1 MFFISKSFEK
11 KTFCQRNLFPWFR
24 ERIKITL
31 CVRTHVPIH
40 KLQKFSLLH
49 IHVHVH
55 WCGTQQ
61 QVVSLPEIN
70 KDISWSDVNKD
81 ISRIYPMTVIVKF
94 LYTCICIYIWHQ
106 VYAVYHRSVYEKVNP
121 TVRTC
126 VFSLFGNSWKSKL
139 GNHFWG
145 TCSSSSVTH
154 VQTCIYAYDALTKCT
169 CLCKTVPIVTTRPF
183 PRSRKITFR
192 ERKWPRSYDYIGD
205 GL

>member
-1 MFFISKSFEK
+1 MPFVIVNNAEDFYFMIKYMYISNLYITFLDIHCVFYFKVIWK

-31 CVRTHVPIH
+31 CVRTNVPIH

-70 KDISWSDVNKD
+70 KAISWSDVNKD

-94 LYTCICIYIWHQ
+94 LYTCICI
-106 VYAVYHRSVYEKVNP
+106 
-121 TVRTC
+121 
-126 VFSLFGNSWKSKL
+126 
-139 GNHFWG
+139 
-145 TCSSSSVTH
+145 
-154 VQTCIYAYDALTKCT
+154 
-169 CLCKTVPIVTTRPF
+169 
-183 PRSRKITFR
+183 
-192 ERKWPRSYDYIGD
+192 
-205 GL
+205 

>member
-1 MFFISKSFEK
+1 MPLVIVNNAEDFMIKYMYISNLYITFLDITLCFLFQSHLK
-11 KTFCQRNLFPWFR
+11 KKQTFCQRNLFPWFR

-61 QVVSLPEIN
+61 QVVSLSEINKDISLPEIN

-94 LYTCICIYIWHQ
+94 LYTCICI
-106 VYAVYHRSVYEKVNP
+106 
-121 TVRTC
+121 
-126 VFSLFGNSWKSKL
+126 
-139 GNHFWG
+139 
-145 TCSSSSVTH
+145 
-154 VQTCIYAYDALTKCT
+154 
-169 CLCKTVPIVTTRPF
+169 
-183 PRSRKITFR
+183 
-192 ERKWPRSYDYIGD
+192 
-205 GL
+205 

>member
-81 ISRIYPMTVIVKF
+81 ISRIYPMTVIVISF
-94 LYTCICIYIWHQ
+94 YIHVYVYKWHQ
-106 VYAVYHRSVYEKVNP
+106 VYAVYHRSVYENVNP
-121 TVRTC
+121 SVRTC

-154 VQTCIYAYDALTKCT
+154 DQSCIYAYDALSECT

-183 PRSRKITFR
+183 P
-192 ERKWPRSYDYIGD
+192 WPRSYDYIGD
-205 GL
+205 DL

>member
-1 MFFISKSFEK
+1 MPLVIVNNAEDFYFMIKYMYISNLYITFLDIHVTLCFLFQSHLKK

-49 IHVHVH
+49 IHVHAH

-61 QVVSLPEIN
+61 QVVSLPEINN

-94 LYTCICIYIWHQ
+94 LYTCICI
-106 VYAVYHRSVYEKVNP
+106 
-121 TVRTC
+121 
-126 VFSLFGNSWKSKL
+126 
-139 GNHFWG
+139 
-145 TCSSSSVTH
+145 
-154 VQTCIYAYDALTKCT
+154 
-169 CLCKTVPIVTTRPF
+169 
-183 PRSRKITFR
+183 
-192 ERKWPRSYDYIGD
+192 
-205 GL
+205 

>member
-1 MFFISKSFEK
+1 MPLVIVNNAEDFYFMIKYMYISNLYITFLDITLCFLFQSHLKK

-94 LYTCICIYIWHQ
+94 LYTCICIYI
-106 VYAVYHRSVYEKVNP
+106 N
-121 TVRTC
+121 
-126 VFSLFGNSWKSKL
+126 G
-139 GNHFWG
+139 
-145 TCSSSSVTH
+145 
-154 VQTCIYAYDALTKCT
+154 IKCMQCT
-169 CLCKTVPIVTTRPF
+169 IGAFMKT
-183 PRSRKITFR
+183 
-192 ERKWPRSYDYIGD
+192 
-205 GL
+205 

>member
-1 MFFISKSFEK
+1 MIKYMYISNLYITFLDITMCFLFQSHLKK

-81 ISRIYPMTVIVKF
+81 ISRLYPMTVIVKF
-94 LYTCICIYIWHQ
+94 LYTCICIYKWHQ
-106 VYAVYHRSVYEKVNP
+106 VYAVYHRSVYENVNP
-121 TVRTC
+121 PVRTC
-126 VFSLFGNSWKSKL
+126 VFKSLRELLKIK
-139 GNHFWG
+139 
-145 TCSSSSVTH
+145 
-154 VQTCIYAYDALTKCT
+154 ARK
-169 CLCKTVPIVTTRPF
+169 PF
-183 PRSRKITFR
+183 LR
-192 ERKWPRSYDYIGD
+192 YM
-205 GL
+205 